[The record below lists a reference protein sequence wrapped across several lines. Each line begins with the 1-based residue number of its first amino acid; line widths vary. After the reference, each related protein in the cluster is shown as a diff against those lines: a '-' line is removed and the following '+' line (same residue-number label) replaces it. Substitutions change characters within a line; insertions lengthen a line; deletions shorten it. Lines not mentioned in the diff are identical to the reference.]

1 MATKELAVSGGPWG
15 NLAEFAGKLP
25 YAERITQLNSRL
37 LDNLAGERI

>member
-25 YAERITQLNSRL
+25 YAERITHSSIP
-37 LDNLAGERI
+37 GS